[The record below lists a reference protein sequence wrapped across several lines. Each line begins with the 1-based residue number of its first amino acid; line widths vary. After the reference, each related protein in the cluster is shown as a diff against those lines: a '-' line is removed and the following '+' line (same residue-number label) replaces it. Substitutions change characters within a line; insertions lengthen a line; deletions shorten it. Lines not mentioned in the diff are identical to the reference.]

1 MRKGGGILRR
11 GGEEL
16 TLLAAAA
23 AVQLSQG
30 RTQSEVALLAAFFTA
45 LGDNLT
51 LILSVPG
58 NGDGGQP

>member
-1 MRKGGGILRR
+1 MRKGGGLLRC

-16 TLLAAAA
+16 VLLAATA

-30 RTQSEVALLAAFFTA
+30 RKQSEVALLAAFFTA

-51 LILSVPG
+51 LMLTGPG
-58 NGDGGQP
+58 CGTNAQS

>member
-1 MRKGGGILRR
+1 MRC

-58 NGDGGQP
+58 NGDDGQP